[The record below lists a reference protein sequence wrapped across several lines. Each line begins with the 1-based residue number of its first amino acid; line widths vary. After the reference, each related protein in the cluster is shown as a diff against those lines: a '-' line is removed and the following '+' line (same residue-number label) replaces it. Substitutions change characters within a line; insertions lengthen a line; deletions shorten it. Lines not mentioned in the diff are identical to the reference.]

1 MYFSKSDKRNNEIKK
16 NTNLTIQVI
25 LLILALIIIFQIYV
39 VISNNY
45 KFSFIIE
52 NFATIITIEIIVCI
66 LIILAIVIISDIYM
80 LKQKD
85 KLHLLNLNDI
95 DNNTIIHTNI
105 KDKIIEGDL
114 KTEGCIRHRIKY
126 IIELPKYKC
135 TIKRFDEQELIGYV
149 KIYDK
154 SRHIIREH
162 LPTSLPIFNF
172 FTRDSIVEYTFEILN
187 KEIYSSFLYDTLKE
201 IYYDISIIDNKV
213 IIRYHLYDNSINESD
228 YEHYDNY
235 YNYDFTINT
244 CKDDNDNITSII
256 ENAEIIYLE
265 IIKQIEELSLDE
277 N

>member
-66 LIILAIVIISDIYM
+66 LIILTILIISNIYM
-80 LKQKD
+80 LRQKD
-85 KLHLLNLNDI
+85 DQHLLNLKDI
-95 DNNTIIHTNI
+95 DNNAIIHTNI
-105 KDKIIEGDL
+105 KDKIIKGDL
-114 KTEGCIRHRIKY
+114 RTEGCVRHRIKY

-135 TIKRFDEQELIGYV
+135 TIKRYDEQELIGYI

-162 LPTSLPIFNF
+162 SSTSLPDFKF
-172 FTRDSIVEYTFEILN
+172 FTIDSIVEYTFEILD
-187 KEIYSSFLYDTLKE
+187 KEKYYPFFYETLREKF
-201 IYYDISIIDNKV
+201 YDISILDNKI
-213 IIRYHLYDNSINESD
+213 IIRHHFYDNSVNESNHE
-228 YEHYDNY
+228 YYDNY
-235 YNYDFTINT
+235 YNYDFTVNT
-244 CKDDNDNITSII
+244 SKDDNDTITSVM
-256 ENAEIIYLE
+256 EKAEIIYLE
-265 IIKQIEELSLDE
+265 IIKQIEELNINE

>member
-1 MYFSKSDKRNNEIKK
+1 MWFRKINNNIKK
-16 NTNLTIQVI
+16 YTNLSIQVI

-66 LIILAIVIISDIYM
+66 LIILTILIVSDIYM

-85 KLHLLNLNDI
+85 KLNLLNLNDI
-95 DNNTIIHTNI
+95 DNNAIIHTNI
-105 KDKIIEGDL
+105 NDKIIEGDL
-114 KTEGCIRHRIKY
+114 RTEGCIRHRIKY

-135 TIKRFDEQELIGYV
+135 TIKRYDEQELIGYI

-162 LPTSLPIFNF
+162 LPTSLPNFKF

-187 KEIYSSFLYDTLKE
+187 KEIYYSFFYDNLRKK
-201 IYYDISIIDNKV
+201 YYDISINDNKV
-213 IIRYHLYDNSINESD
+213 VIIYHIYDNSTNESD
-228 YEHYDNY
+228 YENYDNY

-244 CKDDNDNITSII
+244 CKDDNDNIPSII

>member
-52 NFATIITIEIIVCI
+52 NFATIIIIEIIVCI

-162 LPTSLPIFNF
+162 SPTSLPNFKF
-172 FTRDSIVEYTFEILN
+172 FTKDSIVEYTFEILN
-187 KEIYSSFLYDTLKE
+187 KEIYYSFLYDKLKE
-201 IYYDISIIDNKV
+201 KYYDVSINDNKV
-213 IIRYHLYDNSINESD
+213 VIRYHLYDNSINESN

-235 YNYDFTINT
+235 YNYDFTINISR
-244 CKDDNDNITSII
+244 DANDNITNII
-256 ENAEIIYLE
+256 GKVEPMYLE
-265 IIKQIEELSLDE
+265 IIKQIEELNINE